1 VSCVF
6 VFSRVE
12 SAPVL
17 PPELAEL
24 DALFLTLKAE
34 RVTGPFDDEVKKL
47 NGAYLNRVTKMIAEQ
62 KADGHLDAIIALG
75 EEQAFIAFK
84 QTIPETDEEKTPVA
98 LKEMRGIYREAQAKL
113 VATRDENLAAL
124 TGPLATGLAQ
134 MESDLAKADRIA
146 DAKLVRGYREA
157 LGEGSAG
164 TPARTETTAGGAP
177 ALQPATTLALK
188 DGVVNSLGMKFLPVK
203 GTDVLFCIHEVRY

>member
-1 VSCVF
+1 M
-6 VFSRVE
+6 
-12 SAPVL
+12 L

-24 DALFLTLKAE
+24 DAQFLTLQAE

-84 QTIPETDEEKTPVA
+84 QTIPETDEEKTPAA
-98 LKEMRGIYREAQAKL
+98 LKEMRGVYREAHAKL

-124 TGPLATGLAQ
+124 TGPLATRLAQ
-134 MESDLAKADRIA
+134 MQSDLAKADRIA
-146 DAKLVRGYREA
+146 DAKVVRGYREA

-164 TPARTETTAGGAP
+164 TPARTETTAGEAP

-188 DGVVNSLGMKFLPVK
+188 AGVVNSLGMKFLPVK

>member
-1 VSCVF
+1 M
-6 VFSRVE
+6 
-12 SAPVL
+12 L

-24 DALFLTLKAE
+24 DALFLTLQAE

-84 QTIPETDEEKTPVA
+84 QTIPETDEEKTPAA
-98 LKEMRGIYREAQAKL
+98 LKEMHGIYREAHAKL

-177 ALQPATTLALK
+177 ALQPAITLALK
-188 DGVVNSLGMKFLPVK
+188 DGLVNSLGVKFLPMK

>member
-1 VSCVF
+1 M
-6 VFSRVE
+6 
-12 SAPVL
+12 L

-24 DALFLTLKAE
+24 DALFLTLQAE

-84 QTIPETDEEKTPVA
+84 QTIPETDEEKTPAA
-98 LKEMRGIYREAQAKL
+98 LKEMRGIYREAHAKL

-164 TPARTETTAGGAP
+164 TPARTETTEGGAP
-177 ALQPATTLALK
+177 ALQPAITLALK
-188 DGVVNSLGMKFLPVK
+188 DGLVNSLGVKFLPMK

>member
-1 VSCVF
+1 
-6 VFSRVE
+6 
-12 SAPVL
+12 VL

-84 QTIPETDEEKTPVA
+84 HTIPETDEEKTPAA
-98 LKEMRGIYREAQAKL
+98 LKEMRGIYREAHAKL

-124 TGPLATGLAQ
+124 TGPLAARLAQ

-146 DAKLVRGYREA
+146 DAKVVRGYREA
-157 LGEGSAG
+157 LGEPSPVIPAG
-164 TPARTETTAGGAP
+164 NDTPAKMAIT
-177 ALQPATTLALK
+177 PATILALK